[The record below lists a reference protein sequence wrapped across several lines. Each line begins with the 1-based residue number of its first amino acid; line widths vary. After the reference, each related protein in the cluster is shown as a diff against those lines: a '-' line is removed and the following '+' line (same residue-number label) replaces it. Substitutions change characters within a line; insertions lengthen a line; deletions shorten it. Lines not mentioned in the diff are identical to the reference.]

1 MTTRQ
6 RRRRESRRR
15 KHSETSPTRR
25 RLIAAGGL
33 TAGATL
39 AMAGSAQAAT
49 QYTVGTLADDGS
61 AATDCTNAAN
71 VDCTL
76 RRAVELADLDSA
88 ADTVVFRS
96 GLSGTI
102 NLNPGG
108 HIEINEPLNIQGPG
122 ASKVTLYGEDTTRL
136 FYVNP
141 NTKYDPVTISGLTLT
156 HGYVMSEGGGAIS
169 SNYADLTIANAV
181 ISENEVGAGQKGGGI
196 YSLNGSLTIKSSTVT
211 GNDSSQNGGGIGSRY
226 ADVSVKDSTVGGN
239 YAGAYGGGIYTGVA
253 DLTVSRSTLT
263 GNDASQDGGATYST
277 TDSTAPVAVM
287 VERSTVSGN
296 HALLDDGGGVWVC
309 CGTDGATLTVVG
321 STITGNT
328 AATYGGGLNAYLED
342 PVVEDSIVSGNTA
355 TPAASSDLHETY
367 VSGYFQTAFSL
378 IGIPGGY
385 VEAAVPLSNLFG
397 VNPQLGALANNGG
410 PTLTR
415 LPATTSPV
423 VNKGKSFGLTTD
435 QRGLTRPVAFPGVAN
450 SAAAG
455 ADGAD
460 IGAVELQ
467 FTPPPAGPTTTP
479 PATPPTTHKKK
490 CKKKKHKRSADTA
503 KKKKC
508 KKKRRS
514 ELTRPL

>member
-1 MTTRQ
+1 M
-6 RRRRESRRR
+6 
-15 KHSETSPTRR
+15 
-25 RLIAAGGL
+25 
-33 TAGATL
+33 AGA
-39 AMAGSAQAAT
+39 AQAAT

-76 RRAVELADLDSA
+76 RRAVTLANLDTA
-88 ADTVVFRS
+88 ADKVVFRS
-96 GLSGTI
+96 SLSGTI

-108 HIEINEPLNIQGPG
+108 QIEINEPLNIQGPG

-141 NTKYDPVTISGLTLT
+141 NTQYDPVTISGLTLT
-156 HGYVMSEGGGAIS
+156 HGYVMGEGGGAIS
-169 SNYADLTIANAV
+169 SNYADLTVANAV
-181 ISENEVGAGQKGGGI
+181 IADSKVGGGQRGGGI
-196 YSLNGSLTIKSSTVT
+196 YSLHGALTINSSTIT
-211 GNDSSQNGGGIGSRY
+211 GNYSAGNGGGIGSKY
-226 ADVSVKDSTVGGN
+226 ADVSVKDSTVSGN
-239 YAGAYGGGIYTGVA
+239 YAVAYGGGIWTDQA
-253 DLTVSRSTLT
+253 DLTASRSTLT
-263 GNDASQDGGATYST
+263 GNDASQDGGGTYS
-277 TDSTAPVAVM
+277 SSHGVAIAVK

-296 HALLDDGGGVWVC
+296 HAIGDDGGGVWVC
-309 CGTDGATLTVVG
+309 CGSDGAALTVVG

-342 PVVEDSIVSGNTA
+342 PVLEDSIVSGNTA
-355 TPAASSDLHETY
+355 TPATSSDLHETY

-378 IGIPGGY
+378 VGIPGGY
-385 VEAAVPLSNLFG
+385 VAATVPLSNLFG

-410 PTLTR
+410 PTQTR

-450 SAAAG
+450 STAAG

-467 FTPPPAGPTTTP
+467 FTPTPAGPTTTP
-479 PATPPTTHKKK
+479 PATPPATHKKK
-490 CKKKKHKRSADTA
+490 CKKKKKHKRSAESA

-508 KKKRRS
+508 KKKKK
-514 ELTRPL
+514 